1 MASKSSRE
9 EWPTEFKAVK
19 VSDSFL
25 GKELTFF
32 FVTGVVNR
40 NQYKY
45 VEEAINVLAV
55 HEIEKDKLVL
65 STLLNQGQL
74 EELYNRFEP
83 LSRTWRGQYYSLAN
97 AIVDAYMET
106 AKG

>member
-1 MASKSSRE
+1 MATKSSRE

-19 VSDSFL
+19 VSDSFV
-25 GKELTFF
+25 GIDFTFY

-55 HEIEKDKLVL
+55 YEIEEDKLVL
-65 STLLNQGQL
+65 STLLNQEQL
-74 EELYNRFEP
+74 EGFHEAFEP
-83 LSRTWRGQYYSLAN
+83 LSKKWRGQYYSLAN
-97 AIVDAYMET
+97 AIVDAYRE
-106 AKG
+106 AVQS